1 MLRKLLLTTFPL
13 LALFVLAACGGN
25 EPSAEATLPP
35 ATAAPTAAPDQPAAT
50 IAEPSPTALPNPTEP
65 PTAEP
70 ATAEPAATTA
80 PAVLCP
86 EVPRPALILFTG
98 SGFEL
103 HNPLSGERCALPLP
117 AEDVGPEFVAGDR
130 VYFMQRDPNAAT
142 VVIARVGP
150 DGVVEPLPATQAA
163 GDVYYLEQFTV
174 APDESRL
181 AWSQAAPEGGD
192 NPMGLLSTLWI
203 GAADAGNPTTVFEGV
218 KMGDNRIATPVRFTV
233 DGQTLYYTWQPMGL
247 GGMWTAFSGRYDNLY
262 RVPVA
267 GGEPQKVFDC
277 ADQQLFLCIGDF
289 RDDGTLAYIDANRT
303 IHVNGPD
310 GAQVAAIPTADE
322 YAGYPTFNPAGDL
335 FYSTAIVP
343 TDPTGVPFPS
353 PGTLYRVVAPY
364 SGAPQMVA
372 SAVGL
377 LTAAMPQPFLDNE
390 HLVVG
395 YAEGEQW
402 GSALVDA
409 TTGEIAR
416 LEPWPNAYLSAVWP
430 VE

>member
-117 AEDVGPEFVAGDR
+117 AEDVGPEFVAGGR

-174 APDESRL
+174 APDKYLNLGDEVQRQVH
-181 AWSQAAPEGGD
+181 WQAKFA
-192 NPMGLLSTLWI
+192 
-203 GAADAGNPTTVFEGV
+203 
-218 KMGDNRIATPVRFTV
+218 
-233 DGQTLYYTWQPMGL
+233 Q
-247 GGMWTAFSGRYDNLY
+247 
-262 RVPVA
+262 
-267 GGEPQKVFDC
+267 C
-277 ADQQLFLCIGDF
+277 ADWFHYDLVAVNFHTTLLFDF
-289 RDDGTLAYIDANRT
+289 VCNHLRRD
-303 IHVNGPD
+303 
-310 GAQVAAIPTADE
+310 
-322 YAGYPTFNPAGDL
+322 
-335 FYSTAIVP
+335 
-343 TDPTGVPFPS
+343 
-353 PGTLYRVVAPY
+353 
-364 SGAPQMVA
+364 
-372 SAVGL
+372 
-377 LTAAMPQPFLDNE
+377 
-390 HLVVG
+390 
-395 YAEGEQW
+395 
-402 GSALVDA
+402 
-409 TTGEIAR
+409 
-416 LEPWPNAYLSAVWP
+416 
-430 VE
+430 